1 MYKLR
6 DYLNN
11 ISMRRV
17 IVMLLGV
24 VLTGWGIATF
34 RLAALGTDPYSGMN
48 LALADFLGIPYPT
61 LQILVNI
68 GFFIIQLLW
77 GRALLGRVLLQTHSD
92 LPMSCLSSTPSTRN
106 TYRRLKDCRSGF

>member
-77 GRALLGRVLLQTHSD
+77 EGHFWAWVLLQTHSA
-92 LPMSCLSSTPSTRN
+92 LPMWCPSSMTSTGS